1 MISAALHL
9 TLAALAYCLLAG
21 DISPLGVAFALL
33 LGLAP
38 DLDTPKSLVG
48 SLARSISV
56 PLERRVG
63 HRTATHSLLALALV
77 AGAAY
82 LLAPQLWLGLAGA
95 YGSHLLL
102 DLLVGVQG
110 IRLGWPLGEYLTLT
124 AWRDDGPAPRV
135 LLCLAL
141 PALLAVATW
150 GQLAPLLTPAVS
162 AAVAVANPIATPHPS
177 PTLRPSVQL
186 RFALPSGVGLSALQ
200 VRRGDSIR
208 EGQLLAAWAAAE
220 PSPWPTST
228 PPAGPATPAPLE
240 MPAQGQA
247 ATWEAREA
255 EAALQALLTAQ
266 GAERAALV
274 EAQGREGAELQRV
287 RDAAQRAVDAL
298 QPEHERDQAERQHAV
313 DAARVELAD
322 AQAAQ
327 ALVGQGDAQAAQ
339 RVAERV
345 HAAEAELRQAIDA
358 QDRMR
363 AQQGAERKVA
373 EMALREA
380 QVNLDALP
388 EQQRQALARLDADQA
403 AARMLA
409 AARVA
414 RARGLA
420 GDERA
425 AQAVEQRHME
435 ATATA
440 LAGAWQREATATTE
454 GYRLEIAA
462 TAQAWPTPAPSR
474 VVSHAAGRVAE
485 ITAEERDGQLTITIE
500 LIPEL

>member
-9 TLAALAYCLLAG
+9 TLAALAYCLLSG
-21 DISPLGVAFALL
+21 DLSPLGVAFALL
-33 LGLAP
+33 LGLTP

-63 HRTATHSLLALALV
+63 HRTATHSLLALGFV
-77 AGAAY
+77 AGVAY
-82 LLAPQLWLGLAGA
+82 LLAPAQWLGLAGA

-102 DLLVGVQG
+102 DLLIGVQG
-110 IRLGWPLGEYLTLT
+110 IRLGWPAGEYLTLT

-141 PALLAVATW
+141 PALLVVASW

-186 RFALPSGVGLSALQ
+186 RFALPPGVGLSALR
-200 VRRGDSIR
+200 VRRGDTVR
-208 EGQLLAAWAAAE
+208 EGQLLAAWDAAV
-220 PSPWPTST
+220 PSPWPTPT
-228 PPAGPATPAPLE
+228 PPTGPATPAPLD
-240 MPAQGQA
+240 MPAQSQA
-247 ATWEAREA
+247 AAWEAREA
-255 EAALQALLTAQ
+255 EAALQALLTTQ
-266 GAERAALV
+266 GAERAALID
-274 EAQGREGAELQRV
+274 AQAREGAELLRL
-287 RDAAQRAVDAL
+287 RDAAQRAIDAL

-313 DAARVELAD
+313 DAARIELAD

-327 ALVGQGDAQAAQ
+327 ALAGRDDAQAAQ
-339 RVAERV
+339 RAAERV
-345 HAAEAELRQAIDA
+345 HAAEAELRAAIDA

-363 AQQGAERKVA
+363 ARHGAERMAA
-373 EMALREA
+373 EAALREA
-380 QVNLDALP
+380 QADLDALP
-388 EQQRQALARLDADQA
+388 ELQRQALARLDGDHA
-403 AARMLA
+403 AGRITA

-420 GDERA
+420 GDEHA
-425 AQAVEQRHME
+425 ASEAEQRHVE

-440 LAGAWQREATATTE
+440 LARAWQHEATATAE
-454 GYRLEIAA
+454 GYALASAA
-462 TAQAWPTPAPSR
+462 TAQAWPTPTPSR
-474 VVSHAAGRVAE
+474 VISHAAGQVAE
-485 ITAEERDGQLTITIE
+485 ISAEERDGQLTITIE
-500 LIPEL
+500 LIPTL